1 MKFINYF
8 LVCFSLSWVTVANAK
23 YFIDNIEQVEE
34 EMAFAICLE
43 NQPHPY
49 LANQGNEW
57 RKKLISRTAGLL
69 DSSEFYDFKIL
80 YFLWNFPQLF
90 DEDRISKKYFSNGL
104 FFCKRAVEQRKYF
117 EKYEDDS
124 LKSFLQIQKKEM
136 IEGLSFEFCLKS
148 YSNEYL
154 SNLSHSYQDRN
165 IQFDSDFVN
174 KIKNISIL
182 QNTDSESPIMTC
194 YQKTKGTQLQSFI
207 KEYLSE

>member
-1 MKFINYF
+1 MISCTS
-8 LVCFSLSWVTVANAK
+8 VNAK

-43 NQPHPY
+43 NQSHPY
-49 LANQGNEW
+49 LVKQGNEW
-57 RKKLISRTAGLL
+57 RKNLISRTSGLL

-124 LKSFLQIQKKEM
+124 LKSFLHIQKKEM
-136 IEGLSFEFCLKS
+136 IEGLSFEFCLQS

-207 KEYLSE
+207 KEYFSE